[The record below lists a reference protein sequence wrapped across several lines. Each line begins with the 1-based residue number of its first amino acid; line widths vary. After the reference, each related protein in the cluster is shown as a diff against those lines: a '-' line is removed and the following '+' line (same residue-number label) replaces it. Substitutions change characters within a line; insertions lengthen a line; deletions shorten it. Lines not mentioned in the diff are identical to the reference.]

1 MSEGNEDSEKVAF
14 GSSEWLARAR
24 QILEELVAEHGEAG
38 TSFSV
43 CEVFTDAPS
52 GLIGPEDNVA
62 AWHFSIVDNSVTVGE
77 GESENADLQVKI
89 DYHEVLPRARLV
101 YTPEILEEMQRN
113 PPDPGF
119 DRSKIPSYL
128 VELHNRL
135 AVITA

>member
-62 AWHFSIVDNSVTVGE
+62 AWHFSIVDCRRRRERERRSAGKDRLSRGVTTSAPGVHTRNSERDAAQSTR
-77 GESENADLQVKI
+77 SRFRSFENSI
-89 DYHEVLPRARLV
+89 LPGR
-101 YTPEILEEMQRN
+101 
-113 PPDPGF
+113 
-119 DRSKIPSYL
+119 
-128 VELHNRL
+128 
-135 AVITA
+135 TA